1 MSSYP
6 SSSPDLNVAAASVTT
21 PTDRVRWPAIFA
33 GLFAA
38 LSTLVV
44 LAVLGAAVAGST
56 WDPGDSA
63 RTFGIGAGIWAAVS
77 ALIAFFIGG
86 FLASRTAAVRGHNNG
101 TLNGA
106 MVWVVA
112 IPLIL
117 WMLMGGINSLMRT
130 TADSI
135 SAGAQAASARENVNR
150 NDANRTPDDRAA
162 YAASRTDAAG
172 GSTNRSG
179 ADRTTG
185 DRATDDRSTT
195 AGDRDADRTSARTDE
210 RDRTDAERDA
220 DRADARPRNEDRA
233 RTASSVDLRATTQRI
248 TQDAGDPQKQ
258 EEAADKT
265 AKSAWGTLVSLL
277 LGLAAAAAGGYLG
290 SRDRRF
296 GHREHDRDRYRDD
309 DRPRPSTSGAT
320 IVTPSGPSTVDR
332 P

>member
-1 MSSYP
+1 
-6 SSSPDLNVAAASVTT
+6 VAAASVTT

-86 FLASRTAAVRGHNNG
+86 FLAARTAAVRGHNNG

-150 NDANRTPDDRAA
+150 NDSNRAADDRAT
-162 YAASRTDAAG
+162 YASSRTDAAG
-172 GSTNRSG
+172 GSAGRTT
-179 ADRTTG
+179 ADR
-185 DRATDDRSTT
+185 ASDDRSTT
-195 AGDRDADRTSARTDE
+195 SGDREADGTSARADE
-210 RDRTDAERDA
+210 RDRTDADRAA

-233 RTASSVDLRATTQRI
+233 RTASSVDLQATTQRL
-248 TQDAGDPQKQ
+248 TQNASDPQKQ

-290 SRDRRF
+290 SRERRF
-296 GHREHDRDRYRDD
+296 GHDDRNHDRDRYRDD
-309 DRPRPSTSGAT
+309 DRPRPGTSGAT
-320 IVTPSGPSTVDR
+320 IITPSGPSTVDR